1 MTMTEK
7 YKILTQYIKDIS
19 SETRDV
25 ETYLFVQ
32 DNISKYHLSIDITS
46 KPLKNRLI
54 EINTT
59 LKFEDK
65 EGNEKK
71 SHFEL
76 IYATVISIDN
86 ELKEKNDLQKII
98 LCDVQV
104 LIYPKI
110 EKALLNLIHNSGFP
124 KVKFEKKIDFEK
136 LYNEKFN

>member
-1 MTMTEK
+1 MKEK

-25 ETYLFVQ
+25 ETYLFVK
-32 DNISKYHLSIDITS
+32 DNISKYHLNIDINS

-65 EGNEKK
+65 DGNEKK
-71 SHFEL
+71 SYFEI
-76 IYATVISIDN
+76 IYATIINVDS

-110 EKALLNLIHNSGFP
+110 EKALLDLIHNSGFP
-124 KVKFEKKIDFEK
+124 EVRFEKKIDFEK

>member
-1 MTMTEK
+1 MTKK

-32 DNISKYHLSIDITS
+32 DNISKYHLNIDITS

-76 IYATVISIDN
+76 VYATVISINN

-98 LCDVQV
+98 LCDVQ
-104 LIYPKI
+104 LSIYPKI
-110 EKALLNLIHNSGFP
+110 EKALINLIHSSGFT

>member
-1 MTMTEK
+1 MTKK

-65 EGNEKK
+65 ESNEKK

-98 LCDVQV
+98 LCDVQT
-104 LIYPKI
+104 LIYSKI
-110 EKALLNLIHNSGFP
+110 EKALLDLIHNSGFP

>member
-76 IYATVISIDN
+76 IYATVINIDN

-98 LCDVQV
+98 LCDVQI

-110 EKALLNLIHNSGFP
+110 EKALLNLIHSAGFP
-124 KVKFEKKIDFEK
+124 NVKFEKKIDFEK
-136 LYNEKFN
+136 LYNEKFS

>member
-1 MTMTEK
+1 MTMKEK

-25 ETYLFVQ
+25 ETYLFVK
-32 DNISKYHLSIDITS
+32 DNISKYHLNIDINS

-71 SHFEL
+71 SYFEI
-76 IYATVISIDN
+76 IYATVINVDN
-86 ELKEKNDLQKII
+86 QLKEKNDLQKII
-98 LCDVQV
+98 LCDVQ
-104 LIYPKI
+104 LIIYPKI
-110 EKALLNLIHNSGFP
+110 EKALLDLIHNSGFP
-124 KVKFEKKIDFEK
+124 EVRFEKKIDFEK

>member
-1 MTMTEK
+1 MTEK

-19 SETRDV
+19 SETRNV

-32 DNISKYHLSIDITS
+32 ENISKYHLNIDITS

-59 LKFEDK
+59 LRFEDK
-65 EGNEKK
+65 AGNEKR

-76 IYATVISIDN
+76 IYATVVSIDN

-98 LCDVQV
+98 LCDVQI

-110 EKALLNLIHNSGFP
+110 EKALLNLIHSVGFP
-124 KVKFEKKIDFEK
+124 KVKFDKKIDFEK
-136 LYNEKFN
+136 LYNEKFS

>member
-1 MTMTEK
+1 MTVTKK

-19 SETRDV
+19 SETPDV

-65 EGNEKK
+65 ENNLKK

-76 IYATVISIDN
+76 IYATVISIND

-98 LCDVQV
+98 LCDVQT
-104 LIYPKI
+104 LIYLKI
-110 EKALLNLIHNSGFP
+110 EKALLDLIHNSGFP

>member
-1 MTMTEK
+1 MTVTKK

-19 SETRDV
+19 SETPNV

-54 EINTT
+54 EIDTA

-65 EGNEKK
+65 ESNEKK

-98 LCDVQV
+98 LCDVQT
-104 LIYPKI
+104 LIYSKI
-110 EKALLNLIHNSGFP
+110 EKALLDLIHNSGFP

>member
-1 MTMTEK
+1 MTMTKK

-71 SHFEL
+71 SYFEL
-76 IYATVISIDN
+76 VYATVISIDN

>member
-1 MTMTEK
+1 MTVIKK

-46 KPLKNRLI
+46 KPLKNRLV

-65 EGNEKK
+65 ESNEKK

-76 IYATVISIDN
+76 IYATIISIDN

-98 LCDVQV
+98 LCDVQI

-110 EKALLNLIHNSGFP
+110 EKALLDLIHNSGFP
-124 KVKFEKKIDFEK
+124 KVRFEKKIDFEK

>member
-71 SHFEL
+71 SHFEM
-76 IYATVISIDN
+76 IYATVINIDN

-98 LCDVQV
+98 LCDVQIS
-104 LIYPKI
+104 IYPKI
-110 EKALLNLIHNSGFP
+110 EKALLDLIHNSGFP
-124 KVKFEKKIDFEK
+124 EVKFEKKIDFEK

>member
-1 MTMTEK
+1 MKEK

-25 ETYLFVQ
+25 ETYLFVK
-32 DNISKYHLSIDITS
+32 DNISKYHLNIDINS

-65 EGNEKK
+65 GENEKK
-71 SHFEL
+71 SYFEI
-76 IYATVISIDN
+76 IYATIINVDK

-110 EKALLNLIHNSGFP
+110 EKALLDLIHNSGFP
-124 KVKFEKKIDFEK
+124 EVRFEKKIDFEK

>member
-1 MTMTEK
+1 MTVTKK

-65 EGNEKK
+65 ESNEKK

-76 IYATVISIDN
+76 VYATVISIDN

-98 LCDVQV
+98 LCDVQT
-104 LIYPKI
+104 LIYSKI
-110 EKALLNLIHNSGFP
+110 EKALLDLIHNSGFP

-136 LYNEKFN
+136 LYNERLN

>member
-1 MTMTEK
+1 MTVIKK

-54 EINTT
+54 EVNTT

-71 SHFEL
+71 SHFEM
-76 IYATVISIDN
+76 IYATVINIDN

-110 EKALLNLIHNSGFP
+110 EKALLNLIHSSGFP
-124 KVKFEKKIDFEK
+124 EVKFEKKIDFEK

>member
-1 MTMTEK
+1 MTMKEK

-25 ETYLFVQ
+25 ETYLFVK
-32 DNISKYHLSIDITS
+32 DNISKYHLSIDINS

-71 SHFEL
+71 SYFEI
-76 IYATVISIDN
+76 IYATVINVDN
-86 ELKEKNDLQKII
+86 QLKEKNDLQKII

-110 EKALLNLIHNSGFP
+110 EKALLDLIHNSGFP
-124 KVKFEKKIDFEK
+124 EVRFEKKIDFEK

>member
-1 MTMTEK
+1 MTKK

-19 SETRDV
+19 SETPDV

-65 EGNEKK
+65 ESNEKK

-76 IYATVISIDN
+76 VYATVISIDN

-98 LCDVQV
+98 LCDVQT
-104 LIYPKI
+104 LIYSKI
-110 EKALLNLIHNSGFP
+110 EKALLDLIHNSGFP

>member
-1 MTMTEK
+1 MTMTKK

-76 IYATVISIDN
+76 VYATVISINN

-98 LCDVQV
+98 LCDVQ
-104 LIYPKI
+104 LSIYPAI
-110 EKALLNLIHNSGFP
+110 EKALINLIHSSGFT

>member
-1 MTMTEK
+1 MTVTKK

-124 KVKFEKKIDFEK
+124 KVKFEKKIDFER

>member
-1 MTMTEK
+1 MTMKQK

-25 ETYLFVQ
+25 ETYLFVK
-32 DNISKYHLSIDITS
+32 DNISKYHLSIDINS

-71 SHFEL
+71 SYFEI
-76 IYATVISIDN
+76 IYATIINVNN

-110 EKALLNLIHNSGFP
+110 EKALLDLIHNSGFP
-124 KVKFEKKIDFEK
+124 EVRFEKKIDFEK

>member
-1 MTMTEK
+1 MTK
-7 YKILTQYIKDIS
+7 KFKILTQYIKDIS
-19 SETRDV
+19 GETNDV
-25 ETYLFVQ
+25 ETYLFVK
-32 DNISKYHLSIDITS
+32 DNISKYHLNIDIIS

-65 EGNEKK
+65 GENEKK
-71 SHFEL
+71 SYFEI
-76 IYATVISIDN
+76 IYATIINVDN

-110 EKALLNLIHNSGFP
+110 EKALLDLIHNSGFP
-124 KVKFEKKIDFEK
+124 EVRFEKKIDFEK

>member
-1 MTMTEK
+1 MKEK

-19 SETRDV
+19 SETNDV
-25 ETYLFVQ
+25 ETFLFVK
-32 DNISKYHLSIDITS
+32 DNIFKYHLSIDITS

-65 EGNEKK
+65 DNNEKK
-71 SHFEL
+71 SHFEM
-76 IYATVISIDN
+76 IYATIINVDN

-110 EKALLNLIHNSGFP
+110 EKALLDLIHNSGFP
-124 KVKFEKKIDFEK
+124 EVKFEKKIDFEK

>member
-19 SETRDV
+19 SETSDV

-46 KPLKNRLI
+46 APLKNRLI

-76 IYATVISIDN
+76 IYATVVSIDN

-110 EKALLNLIHNSGFP
+110 EKALLNLIHSAGFP
-124 KVKFEKKIDFEK
+124 EVKFEKKIDFEK

>member
-1 MTMTEK
+1 MTMKEK
-7 YKILTQYIKDIS
+7 YKILTQFIKDIS

-25 ETYLFVQ
+25 ETYLFVK
-32 DNISKYHLSIDITS
+32 DNISKYHLNIDINS

-65 EGNEKK
+65 QDNEKK
-71 SHFEL
+71 SYFEI
-76 IYATVISIDN
+76 IYATIINVNN

-110 EKALLNLIHNSGFP
+110 EKALLDLIHNSGFP
-124 KVKFEKKIDFEK
+124 EVRFEKKIDFEK

>member
-1 MTMTEK
+1 MTVTKK

-54 EINTT
+54 EINTN

-71 SHFEL
+71 SHFEM
-76 IYATVISIDN
+76 
-86 ELKEKNDLQKII
+86 I
-98 LCDVQV
+98 LS
-104 LIYPKI
+104 
-110 EKALLNLIHNSGFP
+110 LIH
-124 KVKFEKKIDFEK
+124 I
-136 LYNEKFN
+136 